1 MYHSIKY
8 YRGGVLVSIRF
19 TKVNETNIDD
29 IRKISVKENQTA
41 FIETVDECLKEAEEY
56 AGWCPVGIYND
67 DILVGFA
74 MYGAFGKNPDAWI
87 DRIIIDRKYQ
97 GLGYGRASMEKLI
110 KVVAKQY
117 KVEKIYLSFVEGN
130 ETGKTLYESL
140 GFKYTGEK
148 DPNGEFIYQL
158 DLNHKNF

>member
-56 AGWCPVGIYND
+56 G
-67 DILVGFA
+67 LVPCW
-74 MYGAFGKNPDAWI
+74 N
-87 DRIIIDRKYQ
+87 
-97 GLGYGRASMEKLI
+97 L
-110 KVVAKQY
+110 
-117 KVEKIYLSFVEGN
+117 
-130 ETGKTLYESL
+130 
-140 GFKYTGEK
+140 
-148 DPNGEFIYQL
+148 
-158 DLNHKNF
+158 

>member
-74 MYGAFGKNPDAWI
+74 MYGAFGKI
-87 DRIIIDRKYQ
+87 LMHGLTVLSLIEIIRVW
-97 GLGYGRASMEKLI
+97 GM
-110 KVVAKQY
+110 
-117 KVEKIYLSFVEGN
+117 VELQWR
-130 ETGKTLYESL
+130 SL
-140 GFKYTGEK
+140 
-148 DPNGEFIYQL
+148 
-158 DLNHKNF
+158 